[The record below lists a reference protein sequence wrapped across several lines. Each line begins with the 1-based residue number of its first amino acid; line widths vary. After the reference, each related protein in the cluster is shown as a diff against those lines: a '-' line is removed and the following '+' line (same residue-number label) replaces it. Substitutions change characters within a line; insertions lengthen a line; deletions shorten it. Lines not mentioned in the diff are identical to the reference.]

1 VAAILVIAVVY
12 LVLVLGFFVPGNY
25 FWSTSTSPYGA
36 HAPQYEVLIFSVSP
50 LINVMHTAVGARRRP
65 QMVASW
71 VFALAM
77 FSWFAGMTAYG
88 VLVVAVGTGDR
99 PNLNWADVVL
109 HAGPPWWQRA
119 WRRGWAGAAAESA
132 RPPAPLR
139 PSVG

>member
-1 VAAILVIAVVY
+1 MCWEFWV
-12 LVLVLGFFVPGNY
+12 FFVPGN
-25 FWSTSTSPYGA
+25 FWSTSTSPHGA

-50 LINVMHTAVGARRRP
+50 LINVMHTAVGVFGLAAARKV
-65 QMVASW
+65 VASW
-71 VFALAM
+71 VFALAT
-77 FSWFAGMTAYG
+77 FFWFAGMTAYG

-99 PNLNWADVVL
+99 LNLNWADVVL

-139 PSVG
+139 PLRRLARGQH